1 MNKAFILLST
11 LLSLF
16 LFSCSTRY
24 GMLTI
29 ATTKNV
35 NINMQEFEKIA
46 EGVTGESKKPIIIV
60 IPTGTPSIEDAI
72 EDALRK
78 GKGEIMQNVVIYY
91 KWFYIPYIYGEY
103 KFEVRGDVFR
113 IKQKSSSSLNDKI
126 IHDAQK
132 AYDVTLT
139 SDGVIV
145 KEIKSISEICI
156 NN

>member
-78 GKGEIMQNVVIYY
+78 SKGEIMQNVVIYY

-145 KEIKSISEICI
+145 KEIKSISEICM